1 MEKKSRGETQVM
13 TSSFISPIAQH
24 ILPPK
29 EKKKKKNEKWKSQN
43 RFFVIYFADDMLC
56 SFVSNGDSFFL
67 KAITYQFTSTPSVT
81 FTDCGGLLTRGC
93 CCCNNEFFIDVSK
106 TKQKS
111 YTKFNRSETEKT
123 PFQQATT

>member
-1 MEKKSRGETQVM
+1 M
-13 TSSFISPIAQH
+13 TSSFISPIAQQ

-29 EKKKKKNEKWKSQN
+29 EKKKKNEKWKSQN

-67 KAITYQFTSTPSVT
+67 KAITYQLLQHHQSLSLTVVGYSRGAAAAAVT
-81 FTDCGGLLTRGC
+81 T
-93 CCCNNEFFIDVSK
+93 NSFFDVSK

>member
-1 MEKKSRGETQVM
+1 
-13 TSSFISPIAQH
+13 
-24 ILPPK
+24 
-29 EKKKKKNEKWKSQN
+29 
-43 RFFVIYFADDMLC
+43 MLC

-67 KAITYQFTSTPSVT
+67 KAITYQLLQHHQSLSLTVVGYSRGAAAAAVT
-81 FTDCGGLLTRGC
+81 T
-93 CCCNNEFFIDVSK
+93 NSFFDVSK

>member
-1 MEKKSRGETQVM
+1 M
-13 TSSFISPIAQH
+13 TSSFISPIAQQ

-29 EKKKKKNEKWKSQN
+29 EKKKKKKTKSGK
-43 RFFVIYFADDMLC
+43 VKIGSSLYFADDMLC

-67 KAITYQFTSTPSVT
+67 KAITYQLLQHHQSLSLTVVGYSRGAAAAAVT
-81 FTDCGGLLTRGC
+81 T
-93 CCCNNEFFIDVSK
+93 NSFFDVSK